1 MGRDV
6 PAEEDLCS
14 EERQEL
20 CCFQT
25 IRARGNGELSASLPL
40 SFTFEFGC
48 EPLHSTK
55 SGHITQDFPSKLSL
69 DRQ

>member
-1 MGRDV
+1 MSVGRDV

-25 IRARGNGELSASLPL
+25 IRARGNGGLGIAENSL
-40 SFTFEFGC
+40 
-48 EPLHSTK
+48 LHS
-55 SGHITQDFPSKLSL
+55 L
-69 DRQ
+69 